1 MIKIISKKKYNE
13 LLKYKEEYS
22 KVLDRNVEL
31 TFELGDV
38 KDDNDIYK
46 EQVDY
51 LRNELSKYTKPKKKV
66 RKPKKED
73 KKEPITKRKVGRPR
87 KESK

>member
-22 KVLDRNVEL
+22 KVLDENVEL
-31 TFELGDV
+31 TFELGEA
-38 KDDNDIYK
+38 KADNDIYM
-46 EQVDY
+46 EQVEY
-51 LRNELSKYTKPKKKV
+51 LRKELSKYIKPKKKAG
-66 RKPKKED
+66 RPKKED
-73 KKEPITKRKVGRPR
+73 KKETTTKKKVGRPR